1 VPTKFSLSLLKG
13 WWRWFGQQSRLN
25 KLIIV
30 GFSASLV
37 FFLVPVVV
45 SWFKP
50 TPIHV
55 GIAFYTYERAFFLEG
70 NTKTYFY
77 ENRNLVSDCSLRRI
91 EQTLPKGRAMTPDP
105 QSWVL
110 IKFLLENVSG
120 QRITN
125 LRMDIR
131 SPLLRPTTTL
141 FATSNLKATGAW
153 DTTAKDAPRA
163 YVLSI
168 PAIASMT
175 SAVISVKTP
184 IDETL
189 RQFIYTDRGRLT
201 IQVPYLSADQFGT
214 FPLKVSRLNAMKI
227 LNRESILRTGDET
240 FANEKIEFTM
250 LRPDEPDLKDDSVS
264 YPLLSKARV
273 CPEGTAGDW

>member
-1 VPTKFSLSLLKG
+1 MKLLRG

-25 KLIIV
+25 KVVIV
-30 GFSASLV
+30 GFLAALV

-55 GIAFYTYERAFFLEG
+55 GVAFYTYERAFLLEG
-70 NTKTYFY
+70 NTKAYFY
-77 ENRNLVSDCSLRRI
+77 ENRNLVSDCRLRRI
-91 EQTLPKGRAMTPDP
+91 EQILPKGRAKTPDP

-110 IKFLLENVSG
+110 IKFLLENVSD
-120 QRITN
+120 QSITK
-125 LRMDIR
+125 LRMGIR
-131 SPLLRPTTTL
+131 SPLLRPTTQL
-141 FATSNLKATGAW
+141 FATPNVEATGTWEA
-153 DTTAKDAPRA
+153 TANDALHT
-163 YVLSI
+163 YMVSI
-168 PAIASMT
+168 TAIAPMA

-184 IDETL
+184 IDEKL
-189 RQFIYTDRGRLT
+189 RQFIYTDRGRVT

-227 LNRESILRTGDET
+227 LNRETVLRTGDES

-250 LRPDEPDLKDDSVS
+250 LRSDEPDLKDESVS
-264 YPLLSKARV
+264 YPLLSKAHV

>member
-1 VPTKFSLSLLKG
+1 MMLLKE
-13 WWRWFGQQSRLN
+13 WWRWFRRQSRLN
-25 KLIIV
+25 KVIIV

-37 FFLVPVVV
+37 LFLVPLVV

-55 GIAFYTYERAFFLEG
+55 GVAFYTYERAFLLEG
-70 NTKTYFY
+70 NNKAYFY

-91 EQTLPKGRAMTPDP
+91 EQTFPKGRAKTPDP

-110 IKFLLENVSG
+110 IKFLVENVMD

-125 LRMDIR
+125 LRMAIK

-141 FATSNLKATGAW
+141 FATSNLEATGEW
-153 DTTAKDAPRA
+153 DSAAKDASRS
-163 YVLSI
+163 YVISI
-168 PAIASMT
+168 PTIESMT
-175 SAVISVKTP
+175 SAVISLKTP

-189 RQFIYTDRGRLT
+189 RQFIYTDRGRMT
-201 IQVPYLSADQFGT
+201 IQVPYWSADQFGT
-214 FPLKVSRLNAMKI
+214 YPLKVSRLNAMKI
-227 LNRESILRTGDET
+227 LNRESVLRTGDET
-240 FANEKIEFTM
+240 FADEKIEVTM
-250 LRPDEPDLKDDSVS
+250 LRADEPDLKDDAVS
-264 YPLLSKARV
+264 YQPLSKAHV

>member
-1 VPTKFSLSLLKG
+1 MTLLKG
-13 WWRWFGQQSRLN
+13 WWRWFGRQSRLN
-25 KLIIV
+25 KVVIV
-30 GFSASLV
+30 GFLSALV
-37 FFLVPVVV
+37 LFLVPVVV
-45 SWFKP
+45 SWLKP
-50 TPIHV
+50 TPVHV
-55 GIAFYTYERAFFLEG
+55 GVAFYTYERAFQLEG
-70 NTKTYFY
+70 NTKVYFY

-91 EQTLPKGRAMTPDP
+91 EQTVPKGRAKTPDP

-110 IKFLLENVSG
+110 IKFLLENVTD
-120 QRITN
+120 QNITN

-141 FATSNLKATGAW
+141 YATSNLEATGAW
-153 DTTAKDAPRA
+153 GTMAQDAPRT
-163 YVLSI
+163 YVISI
-168 PAIASMT
+168 PALASMT

-189 RQFIYTDRGRLT
+189 RQFIYTDHGRMT

-227 LNRESILRTGDET
+227 LNRESVLRNGDET
-240 FANEKIEFTM
+240 FANEKIELTT
-250 LRPDEPDLKDDSVS
+250 LRADEPDLKDENVS
-264 YPLLSKARV
+264 YTLLSKAHV

>member
-1 VPTKFSLSLLKG
+1 MILLRE
-13 WWRWFGQQSRLN
+13 WWRWFGRQSRLN
-25 KLIIV
+25 KVVIV
-30 GFSASLV
+30 GFLSALV
-37 FFLVPVVV
+37 LFLVPVVV

-55 GIAFYTYERAFFLEG
+55 GVAFYTYERAFLLEG
-70 NTKTYFY
+70 NTKAYFY

-91 EQTLPKGRAMTPDP
+91 EQTVPKGRAKTPNP

-110 IKFLLENVSG
+110 IKFLLENVTD
-120 QRITN
+120 QNITN

-141 FATSNLKATGAW
+141 FATSNLEATGAW
-153 DTTAKDAPRA
+153 GTMAKDASST
-163 YVLSI
+163 YVISI
-168 PAIASMT
+168 PSLTSMT

-189 RQFIYTDRGRLT
+189 RQFIYTDHGRMT

-227 LNRESILRTGDET
+227 LNRESVLRTGDET
-240 FANEKIEFTM
+240 FANETIEVTM
-250 LRPDEPDLKDDSVS
+250 LRHDEPDLKDENVS
-264 YPLLSKARV
+264 YTLLSKAHV

>member
-1 VPTKFSLSLLKG
+1 MILLRE
-13 WWRWFGQQSRLN
+13 WWRWFGRQSRLN
-25 KLIIV
+25 KVVIV
-30 GFSASLV
+30 GFLSALV
-37 FFLVPVVV
+37 LFLVPVVV

-50 TPIHV
+50 TPVHV
-55 GIAFYTYERAFFLEG
+55 GVAFYTYERAFLLEG
-70 NTKTYFY
+70 NTKAYFY

-91 EQTLPKGRAMTPDP
+91 EQTVPKGRAKTPNP

-110 IKFLLENVSG
+110 IKFLLENVTD
-120 QRITN
+120 QNITN

-141 FATSNLKATGAW
+141 FATSNLEATGAW
-153 DTTAKDAPRA
+153 GTMAKDASST
-163 YVLSI
+163 YVISI
-168 PAIASMT
+168 PALASMT

-189 RQFIYTDRGRLT
+189 RQFIYTDHGRMT

-227 LNRESILRTGDET
+227 LNRESVLRTGDET
-240 FANEKIEFTM
+240 FANETIEVTM
-250 LRPDEPDLKDDSVS
+250 LRHDEPDLKDENVS
-264 YPLLSKARV
+264 YTLLSKAHI

>member
-1 VPTKFSLSLLKG
+1 MMLLKE
-13 WWRWFGQQSRLN
+13 WWRWFCRQSRLN
-25 KLIIV
+25 KVITI
-30 GFSASLV
+30 GFLAALV
-37 FFLVPVVV
+37 LFLVPVAV

-55 GIAFYTYERAFFLEG
+55 GVAFYTYERAFLLES
-70 NTKTYFY
+70 NTKAYFY

-91 EQTLPKGRAMTPDP
+91 EQPLPKGRAKTPAP

-110 IKFLLENVSG
+110 SKFLIENVSV

-125 LRMDIR
+125 LRLDIK

-141 FATSNLKATGAW
+141 FTTLNLEATGAW
-153 DTTAKDAPRA
+153 DATAKDAPGK
-163 YVLSI
+163 YVITI
-168 PAIASMT
+168 PVIEPMV
-175 SAVISVKTP
+175 SAVVSLKTP

-189 RQFIYTDRGRLT
+189 RQFIYVERGRVT
-201 IQVPYLSADQFGT
+201 VQVPYLSADQFGT

-227 LNRESILRTGDET
+227 LNRESVLRTGDET
-240 FANEKIEFTM
+240 FADEKIEFTM
-250 LRPDEPDLKDDSVS
+250 LRADEPDLKDADAS
-264 YPLLSKARV
+264 YQLLPKARV